1 MQTLEKTGQRS
12 IDWAIGL
19 FEGEGTINVNS
30 YGSKGKPYYAAQ
42 ISMTDGD
49 VLEEFHKVVGVGR
62 LYGPY
67 TFPSSKPHH
76 KPMFS
81 WNVSKKKDLRS
92 FLELILP
99 QLCHRRAKKA
109 QQVLRQL

>member
-19 FEGEGTINVNS
+19 FEGEGTIKVNT
-30 YGSKGKPYYAAQ
+30 YKKGKPYYAAA
-42 ISMTDGD
+42 INMTDGD

-67 TFPSSKPHH
+67 TFPSKKKHH

-81 WNVSKKKDLRS
+81 WNVSKKADLKS

>member
-1 MQTLEKTGQRS
+1 MQTLEKTGPKS
-12 IDWAIGL
+12 IDWAAGI
-19 FEGEGTINVNS
+19 FEGEGCINVHS
-30 YGSKGKPYYAAQ
+30 YYKGVPYYEAQ
-42 ISMTDGD
+42 IMMTDAD
-49 VLEEFHKVVGVGR
+49 VLEEFHKTVGLGR

-67 TFPSSKPHH
+67 SG
-76 KPMFS
+76 
-81 WNVSKKKDLRS
+81 KKKHYKSWYQWSVCSKSDLKQ